1 MNPVV
6 IIAIAF
12 VMLIP
17 TTVFGENVQTTL
29 DDKKTV
35 MIPITSATVKTSHL
49 STESKILS
57 IELISRANEVEI
69 TIPRYFLDSQ
79 EFCEDSD
86 FNIIVNGFPVDDFSI
101 IDQASSRTVILNINS
116 LEKQLNTNEYFIAI
130 EGTHANTPL
139 SKIEK
144 NCNFGNKYNGNP
156 SWYMISNNNDQE
168 GVYTKNNVGFVS
180 QLGNYHVIGEIVN
193 NQNQAI
199 NFVQIL
205 GQVYDSQDRVLDTST
220 TFSEIDVIPA
230 YGKSVYEIIFTG
242 DGTVVDSFSI
252 LVDWQNTNEMPQK
265 LEILNPELKLER
277 TGNFKILGSVKNH
290 ADSTANFVKIVGAV
304 YDKNGELNGH
314 QFTFTEFTDVYPDTS
329 SDFELII
336 SDYFEYPMF
345 VQLYVQSNEFGMIY
359 DPISNYTPKVPEW
372 VKNNA
377 KWWADGQVDDSTF
390 TQGIGFLIKE
400 KIIGIA
406 SLPEQ
411 ASDVAEQKVPDWI
424 KNNAGWWAD
433 GMISEDD
440 FIKGIKY
447 LVESGIIKVD

>member
-1 MNPVV
+1 MI

-12 VMLIP
+12 VLLIP

-29 DDKKTV
+29 DDKKTI
-35 MIPITSATVKTSHL
+35 MIPITGATVEDSHL

-57 IELISRANEVEI
+57 IELISRADEVEI
-69 TIPRYFLDSQ
+69 SIPRYFLDSQ

-86 FNIIVNGFPVDDFSI
+86 FNIIVNGFPVDDFSVI
-101 IDQASSRTVILNINS
+101 NQASSRTVILNINS
-116 LEKQLNTNEYFIAI
+116 LEKQLNTNDFFIVI
-130 EGTHANTPL
+130 EGTHANISL
-139 SKIEK
+139 SEIKK
-144 NCNFGNKYNGNP
+144 TCNFGNKYNGNP
-156 SWYMISNNNDQE
+156 SWYMISNSNDQD

-199 NFVQIL
+199 KFVQIL
-205 GQVYDSQDRVLDTST
+205 GQLYDSQDRALDTST
-220 TFSEIDVIPA
+220 TFSEIDVIPP
-230 YGKSVYEIIFTG
+230 YGKSVYEIIFSG

-252 LVDWQNTNEMPQK
+252 LVDWQNAEEPPQK

-277 TGNFKILGSVKNH
+277 TGNFKITGSVKNN

-314 QFTFTEFTDVYPDTS
+314 QFTFTEFTDIYPDTT

-336 SDYFEYPMF
+336 SDYFDYPMF
-345 VQLYVQSNEFGMIY
+345 AQLYVQSNEFGMIFE
-359 DPISNYTPKVPEW
+359 PNSNSNPKIPEW

-377 KWWADGQVDDSTF
+377 KWWAAGQVDDSTF

-400 KIIGIA
+400 KIIGMD

-411 ASDVAEQKVPDWI
+411 SSDVAEQKVPDWI

-447 LVESGIIKVD
+447 LVEKRIIPVE